1 MSYSSEDIRSAIRG
15 DATSTLKGFIYQ
27 FLVALKACFE
37 MRAGQSVYVE
47 KYGDV
52 AIVSDEDEKDNI
64 SIETKKYQEEL
75 TTGHSNLLNTFYN
88 WCMPNFHQEKYHEL
102 LLFTTQTI
110 VDGNELAIW
119 NELQRERK
127 HELII
132 KWFGEHKK
140 KIEDDLAKKKEVD
153 EKAQLSAGKKKTIM
167 QIDYLID
174 SENAEIVKSVVEK
187 SRILYAQEDY
197 LELYDTLKNQYA
209 IVVEEK
215 KQDLYMCNLLGL
227 IINPHVIENDWAI
240 SKQEFSQM
248 LQEQTSMFSARTF
261 VFPEIS
267 EPTEDEKRNLEGKL
281 FVKKLRDI
289 EMEEEIV
296 HAIYHYAKTNKLI
309 LEDLKG
315 RPYGDDYL
323 KSYQD
328 DLLEQY
334 RTSYNEAKLDFKFDP
349 DKNVIKASQKFYYK
363 MQGACVNITM
373 KPFNKVDVYFSKGML
388 HILADDEEIDIK
400 WEVK

>member
-1 MSYSSEDIRSAIRG
+1 MSYSSEDIRNAIRG
-15 DATSTLKGFIYQ
+15 DATSTLKGFVYQ

-37 MRAGQSVYVE
+37 MKANQSVYVE

-52 AIVSDEDEKDNI
+52 AIISDDDDEDNT
-64 SIETKKYQEEL
+64 SIETKKYQGEL
-75 TTGHSNLLNTFYN
+75 TTGHSNLLNTLYN
-88 WCMPNFHQEKYHEL
+88 WSRSEFHQEKYHEL

-110 VDGNELAIW
+110 ADGSELATW
-119 NELQRERK
+119 NGLEPGSRYE
-127 HELII
+127 HIV

-140 KIEDDLAKKKEVD
+140 KIEAELTKKRETD
-153 EKAQLSAGKKKTIM
+153 EKAQLSAGKKKTTE
-167 QIDYLID
+167 QIDYLTD
-174 SENAEIVKSVVEK
+174 SSNAETVKSVVGK
-187 SRILYAQEDY
+187 AQILYAQEDY
-197 LELYDTLKNQYA
+197 QDLYETLKNQYA
-209 IVVEEK
+209 IVVEDK
-215 KQDLYMCNLLGL
+215 KQDLYMCNLLGM
-227 IINPHVIENDWAI
+227 IINPHVIENNWSI

-248 LQEQTSMFSARTF
+248 LQEQTSMFSTRTF

-281 FVKKLRDI
+281 FVKKLRNI

-309 LEDLKG
+309 LENLRG

-323 KSYQD
+323 KSYQE

-334 RTSYNEAKLDFKFDP
+334 RTSYNEAKLDFRFDP

-388 HILADDEEIDIK
+388 HILADDQEIDVK
-400 WEVK
+400 WEVR

>member
-1 MSYSSEDIRSAIRG
+1 MSYSSEDIRNAIRG

-37 MRAGQSVYVE
+37 MKAGQSVYVE

-52 AIVSDEDEKDNI
+52 AIISDDEVGNI
-64 SIETKKYQEEL
+64 SIETKKYQGEL
-75 TTGHSNLLNTFYN
+75 TIGHSNILNTLYN
-88 WCMPNFHQEKYHEL
+88 WCKPDFRQENYHKL
-102 LLFTTQTI
+102 LLFTTQVI
-110 VDGNELAIW
+110 NEYTDLAKW
-119 NELQRERK
+119 NDLDKETRYN
-127 HELII
+127 LIS
-132 KWFGEHKK
+132 KRFGDHKK
-140 KIEDDLAKKKEVD
+140 KIEDEIEKKRKTD
-153 EKAQLSAGKKKTIM
+153 EKAELSIGKKKTIG
-167 QIDYLID
+167 QIDYLIEE
-174 SENAEIVKSVVEK
+174 SNAETVKSVVGK
-187 SRILYAQEDY
+187 TQILYAQEDY
-197 LELYDTLKNQYA
+197 YELYETLKNQYA

-227 IINPHVIENDWAI
+227 IINPHVIENNWSI

-261 VFPEIS
+261 VFPAIS

-309 LEDLKG
+309 LEDLKS
-315 RPYGDDYL
+315 RPYSDDYL

-388 HILADDEEIDIK
+388 HILADDQEIDVK
-400 WEVK
+400 WEVR